1 MAQDGVII
9 LVVDDDAGH
18 AELVRRN
25 LRRGGI
31 ENRLEAICSGAEALD
46 YVHRQGKHSTRC
58 SADGLLLLL
67 DINMPGQIDGIEVLR
82 RIKSNPTTR
91 HIPVI
96 MLTTADDPREVERCY
111 DLGCNVYITK
121 PIDPI
126 EFSQAIHQLGLIL
139 SVARLPGDPATRRS
153 LE

>member
-1 MAQDGVII
+1 MAQDGVTI

-25 LRRGGI
+25 LRRSGI
-31 ENRLEAICSGAEALD
+31 ENRLEALGSGADALD
-46 YVHRQGKHSTRC
+46 YVHRRGKHSARLT
-58 SADGLLLLL
+58 ADGLLVLL
-67 DINMPGQIDGIEVLR
+67 DINMPGQLDGIEVLR
-82 RIKSNPTTR
+82 QLKSSPTTR

-96 MLTTADDPREVERCY
+96 ILTTADDPREVARCY
-111 DLGCNVYITK
+111 ELGCNVYITK

-139 SVARLPGDPATRRS
+139 SVARLPGDPASRRS
-153 LE
+153 LG